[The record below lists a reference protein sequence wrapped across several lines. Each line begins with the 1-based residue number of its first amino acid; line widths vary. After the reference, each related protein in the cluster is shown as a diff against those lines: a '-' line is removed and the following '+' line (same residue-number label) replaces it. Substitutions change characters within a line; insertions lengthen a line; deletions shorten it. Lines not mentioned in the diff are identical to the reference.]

1 MYDFPQGDWIF
12 VRILW
17 QPGCQWWHRAV
28 GQGQWCLPTILSLPF
43 PPPHISCH
51 TFSSSEARVTGFG
64 QWTMNRNDPCQFL
77 PKDMKFPSFSPLR
90 LSFCSSD
97 KGAICSTQ
105 YGCYM
110 APGSAWVW
118 ALLTQAGLILWERI
132 NFCCVK
138 PLKFYRVYWSIS

>member
-1 MYDFPQGDWIF
+1 MTFPRGTEFLF
-12 VRILW
+12 VYCDSQVVNDGTEPWGRASDV
-17 QPGCQWWHRAV
+17 CQ
-28 GQGQWCLPTILSLPF
+28 LFYLSH

-105 YGCYM
+105 YGCYT

-138 PLKFYRVYWSIS
+138 PLTFYRVYWSIS